1 MLLGSLAQQIAKRR
15 RLEESEA
22 ELNEL
27 TDEVSLTNEELIN
40 QLGSRFQAFSEEEKM
55 KIRSIVNA

>member
-1 MLLGSLAQQIAKRR
+1 MLLGSLAQQIAKKR

-27 TDEVSLTNEELIN
+27 NDEVSLTNEELIN

>member
-1 MLLGSLAQQIAKRR
+1 MLIGSLAQQIAKRR

-27 TDEVSLTNEELIN
+27 NDEVSLTNEELIN
-40 QLGSRFQAFSEEEKM
+40 HVGSRFQAFSEEEKA

>member
-1 MLLGSLAQQIAKRR
+1 MLIGSLAQQIAKRR

-22 ELNEL
+22 ELN
-27 TDEVSLTNEELIN
+27 DEVSLTNEELIN
-40 QLGSRFQAFSEEEKM
+40 HLGSRFQAFSEEEKM

>member
-27 TDEVSLTNEELIN
+27 NDEVSLTNEELIN